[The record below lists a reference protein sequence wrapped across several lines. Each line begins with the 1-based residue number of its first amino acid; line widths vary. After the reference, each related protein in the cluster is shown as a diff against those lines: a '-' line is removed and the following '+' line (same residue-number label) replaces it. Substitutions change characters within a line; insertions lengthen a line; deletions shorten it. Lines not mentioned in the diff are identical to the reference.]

1 MQEEREMLL
10 GEEQKVHSTSLNM
23 GFSHI
28 ETKPAENMAEFQKG
42 HALTMR
48 TQSLATRGDID
59 PIALVERAKKV
70 CREPIKLSWHNVF
83 FEVDVKTTEQERARD
98 PAIGLTKR

>member
-1 MQEEREMLL
+1 MIKSKILDIKSSKMQEEREMLL

-28 ETKPAENMAEFQKG
+28 ETKPAENMAEFQKV

-83 FEVDVKTTEQERARD
+83 FEVDVKTTE
-98 PAIGLTKR
+98 